1 MTRSRAV
8 LWPTLL
14 AVPALAVLIGLGTWQ
29 LQRLAWKTALIE
41 AAAERSA
48 AAPVPAPSE
57 ADWSTLSPAET
68 EYRRVTANGVFRHDL
83 EVAVFTDLPTAKGSF
98 RGTGWWILTPL
109 EREDGSVII
118 VNRGFVPAD
127 RKDPA
132 SRPDGQVAGPVTVT
146 GLMRATEERNAFTP
160 ADDPRTNTWFT
171 RDPAGIAAAKG
182 LTRVAPFFIDSEAS
196 APGGL
201 PQGGETRL
209 SFPNRHF
216 EYALTWYGL
225 ALALVGVYVA
235 FVARRLRSQE
245 PTP

>member
-1 MTRSRAV
+1 MTRSRAL

-29 LQRLAWKTALIE
+29 LQRLAWKTTLIE

-48 AAPVPAPSE
+48 AAPVPVPTE
-57 ADWSTLSPAET
+57 ADWPTLAPAET
-68 EYRRVTANGVFRHDL
+68 EYRRVTASGVFRHDL
-83 EVAVFTDLPTAKGSF
+83 EIAVFTDLPTAKGSF

-146 GLMRATEERNAFTP
+146 GLMRATEDRNAFTP